1 MWDILHV
8 DHFQEIKGETNI
20 RAGYIYDQP
29 VRIKTHRTRICT
41 VSATFV
47 F

>member
-20 RAGYIYDQP
+20 PAGSICDQP
-29 VRIKTHRTRICT
+29 MRIKTHRTRICI